1 MPRFRFHLFAGACAV
16 FLCLAAAAQTADGF
30 QSIVQSANAA
40 RDAGNADEAIRDY
53 GKALALKPDWV
64 EGWWDLG
71 VTQYQANHYA
81 DAVASLRELTV
92 LAPSAGAGWSLLGLS
107 EFEAADYADALASL
121 EKAQKLGGINDP
133 EIAHVSAYHLALLLI
148 RAGDFDLA
156 TALLHS
162 VFGKSTSPQV
172 KTALGLA
179 LLRVPLLPHEV
190 DPAQDALIQAAGEAA
205 TSADELTA
213 LGALIQQYPRIP
225 WLHYRYGLALAAT
238 GATSDA
244 LEQQKAEVEIS
255 PASALPWVEISALDL
270 RLKDTQQALSAAKRA
285 VGLDAGSSAAHEA
298 LAQALAAA
306 GKTHQAALETR
317 ESARLA
323 QTSIQRDPRMIAL
336 YEIHSR
342 GVAEGSE
349 AWNTAMQDYSA
360 EQYPEA
366 IAALKGWVEKNP
378 DDGTAWAVMG
388 LSEFAL
394 KDYGNA
400 RIHLQRGVNLG
411 LKGGAESMQLAE
423 VRLALLLNR
432 EGQFDAA
439 SSLLTPLAGKPPMA
453 EQTRLALGLAMLR
466 ISELPDNLDP
476 TQRELAQSAGAI
488 VELLL
493 ASRYAEA
500 FPAFQKLIAEHSA
513 TPWLHYAYGDALE
526 ALSQYDQAKAE
537 MRAELKISP
546 QSALP
551 WIRLASIDVRQHLPN
566 DALDAARNA
575 VRLAP
580 GSAQAHYEVGRA
592 WLENGDA
599 PKSIVELKKADG
611 ISPNI
616 PEVHF
621 ALARAYAKAN
631 LPEQA
636 AAERAAFVQLK
647 TEQKT
652 QAAAQGGSILNSTPQ

>member
-255 PASALPWVEISALDL
+255 PASALP
-270 RLKDTQQALSAAKRA
+270 
-285 VGLDAGSSAAHEA
+285 
-298 LAQALAAA
+298 
-306 GKTHQAALETR
+306 
-317 ESARLA
+317 
-323 QTSIQRDPRMIAL
+323 
-336 YEIHSR
+336 
-342 GVAEGSE
+342 
-349 AWNTAMQDYSA
+349 
-360 EQYPEA
+360 
-366 IAALKGWVEKNP
+366 
-378 DDGTAWAVMG
+378 
-388 LSEFAL
+388 
-394 KDYGNA
+394 
-400 RIHLQRGVNLG
+400 
-411 LKGGAESMQLAE
+411 
-423 VRLALLLNR
+423 
-432 EGQFDAA
+432 
-439 SSLLTPLAGKPPMA
+439 
-453 EQTRLALGLAMLR
+453 
-466 ISELPDNLDP
+466 
-476 TQRELAQSAGAI
+476 
-488 VELLL
+488 
-493 ASRYAEA
+493 
-500 FPAFQKLIAEHSA
+500 
-513 TPWLHYAYGDALE
+513 
-526 ALSQYDQAKAE
+526 
-537 MRAELKISP
+537 
-546 QSALP
+546 
-551 WIRLASIDVRQHLPN
+551 
-566 DALDAARNA
+566 
-575 VRLAP
+575 
-580 GSAQAHYEVGRA
+580 
-592 WLENGDA
+592 
-599 PKSIVELKKADG
+599 
-611 ISPNI
+611 
-616 PEVHF
+616 
-621 ALARAYAKAN
+621 
-631 LPEQA
+631 
-636 AAERAAFVQLK
+636 
-647 TEQKT
+647 
-652 QAAAQGGSILNSTPQ
+652 